1 MLRKIYFSI
10 IATIALG
17 VAGFAQNKG
26 AIKATLI
33 DEKTKEP
40 LAFANVIVTG
50 NGVQVGTGTT
60 DFDGNVIIKP
70 LDPGKYNVKA
80 VYVGYNKREMTGVV
94 VSADKTAYVTI
105 GLVNDGGVQLDEVQI
120 ISYTEPL
127 IDPDTKSG
135 GTVTREE
142 YQNMATKNI
151 FSVAST
157 TAGVY
162 QQDEGGAL
170 SVRGGRSGNTN
181 VFIDG
186 ERAIGTSGISQ
197 SAVEQVSVILGGVP
211 AQYGDV
217 TSGVISITTRGIR
230 PEWFGSAEAISSQ
243 VTDKY
248 GYNFLGFSIGGPI
261 WTKKD
266 SAGVKKPKI
275 GFFMGGEIYRE
286 KDPDPSAVGVYKVKD
301 EKMEEIR
308 NKPLVKQEDGSFI
321 SAASYINNEDLE
333 IIKARQNVANTT
345 IRFNPKIDYKVND
358 NLTIT
363 LGGSWDYRK
372 YHSFSLA
379 RSLYNSENN
388 PLTTQNTWRT
398 YLRVQQ
404 KFGKQNAKEEEKS
417 QSVIKNAFLSF
428 QIGYQRYKVE
438 QQDESHKDN
447 LFRYG
452 YVGKFEEQRLLFQ
465 DTLSSGDSLAINID
479 ANNDGSFDTINASS
493 PDYVQYLTSTTGA
506 DSIVVGYGPAAAINT
521 GLLFTPNSYGIN
533 GAAVNYTTQ
542 FYNESDGI
550 INSLGDVAN
559 GGAIINGGGPR
570 NIHALYT
577 GSGQEFNG
585 YFKQD
590 QSILRITSSFS
601 ADIKDHSIMVGF
613 EFDQRNYSQYSASP
627 FALWQLARQYTNNQ
641 FANLSFLNPS
651 ITTNGNITNVTYLS
665 DYNSAN
671 NFNKNLL
678 DALGL
683 PYNSYV
689 NIDEIDPDKLKL
701 EFFSPDELIND
712 GNNYVSAYGYDYYG
726 NKLKGNTNI
735 SFDDF
740 MNKSKVNSR
749 NDTIYDRL
757 IGAFKPIYLSGYI
770 QDKFDFK
777 DMKFNVGVRVDRY
790 DANQKVLA
798 DRYLLKPA
806 YTKAEMASQK
816 DYDDGVTGA
825 PVVGLDKAQGVP
837 DEAVVYLADGNNSVA
852 GYRNGNDWYDVNG
865 NLVQD
870 PKVILDNSN
879 GVANPALKKGD
890 AFYNGKY
897 TYSNNAFKDYKP
909 QINVMPRLAFSF
921 PISDVANFFAHYD
934 VLTQRPSDAYNRLD
948 PTNYYYYQ
956 SAITQGVTFNN
967 PDLKAEKTIDYEL
980 GFTQIL
986 NERKSAAL
994 KLSAFYRELRNQIAT
1009 QRVNGAY
1016 PTSYISYANLDFG
1029 TVKGFSVEYDMR
1041 RSGGFTLNA
1050 NYTLQFA
1057 EGSGSNADGGY
1068 NLANTSQPNL
1078 RVTLPLDFDQR
1089 HTITTT
1095 LDYRFG
1101 EGKDYNGPKY
1111 TKKKGDT
1118 EKVVQILKN
1127 VGANMVFRLGSG
1139 TPYTRQNLPYSD
1151 VLSGISTNPQ
1161 IVGSLNGSYLPWQFR
1176 ADLRVDKNFELV
1188 FGKNKPEEDRK
1199 KANLNVYVQVL
1210 NVFNNRNI
1218 VQVHAYTGTPDDD
1231 GFLNSAQTGQAYI
1244 NSNVAPFGT
1253 AFYNG
1258 FIDQY
1263 RAKLMD
1269 GNYYNRPRVIR
1280 VGVLFDF

>member
-40 LAFANVIVTG
+40 LAFANVIVTS

-94 VSADKTAYVTI
+94 VGADKTAYVTI

-151 FSVAST
+151 FSAAST

-162 QQDEGGAL
+162 QQDEGTAL
-170 SVRGGRSGNTN
+170 SVRGSRSSSTQ

-186 ERAIGTSGISQ
+186 ERAIGTSGIPQ
-197 SAVEQVSVILGGVP
+197 QGVEQVSVILGGLP
-211 AQYGDV
+211 AQYGDA
-217 TSGVISITTRGIR
+217 TGGVISVTTRG
-230 PEWFGSAEAISSQ
+230 PQAKLFGGVEAISSQ
-243 VTDKY
+243 LTDKY
-248 GYNFLGFSIGGPI
+248 GYNFIGFSIGGPI
-261 WTKKD
+261 WSKKD
-266 SAGVKKPKI
+266 STGVKKPKI
-275 GFFMGGEIYRE
+275 GFFLAGEIYRE
-286 KDPDPSAVGVYKVKD
+286 KDNDPSAVGNFKIKD
-301 EKMEEIR
+301 EKYEEIR
-308 NKPLVKQEDGSFI
+308 NKPLVKQENGFFLP
-321 SAASYINNEDLE
+321 AAAFVTNDDMEF
-333 IIKARQNVANTT
+333 IKARQNVASTN
-345 IRFNPKIDYKVND
+345 IRLNPKLDYKVND
-358 NLTIT
+358 NLNIT

-372 YHSFSLA
+372 FHSYS
-379 RSLYNSENN
+379 RNGSLYNAENN
-388 PLTTQNTWRT
+388 PLTTQSTWRT
-398 YLRVQQ
+398 YLRIQQ

-417 QSVIKNAFLSF
+417 QSIVKNAYLSF
-428 QIGYQRYKVE
+428 QVGYQKYNRVTEDDTYK
-438 QQDESHKDN
+438 QDYFK
-447 LFRYG
+447 YG
-452 YVGKFEEQRLLFQ
+452 YVGKFNNFRYDNPQFSDTTKTVDIDIDGDGQ
-465 DTLSSGDSLAINID
+465 VDTSYVYGVTAASGNSVSWNTAGFDTLV
-479 ANNDGSFDTINASS
+479 T
-493 PDYVQYLTSTTGA
+493 
-506 DSIVVGYGPAAAINT
+506 
-521 GLLFTPNSYGIN
+521 FTPFDGNT
-533 GAAVNYTTQ
+533 AAVNYTKQ
-542 FYNESDGI
+542 FFDEFNLIPIFSTDIVQGF
-550 INSLGDVAN
+550 
-559 GGAIINGGGPR
+559 GGLINGGRPGS
-570 NIHALYT
+570 IHSLWTA
-577 GSGQEFNG
+577 SGIQYAG
-585 YFKQD
+585 YVKQD
-590 QSILRITSSFS
+590 QSIFRVTSSFS
-601 ADIKDHSIMVGF
+601 ADIKNHALMIGF
-613 EFDQRNYSQYSASP
+613 EYDQRNYSQFIVNDA
-627 FALWQLARQYTNNQ
+627 FGLW
-641 FANLSFLNPS
+641 NLSRQLSNRHLADVSSVNPTIDTTAAGDIV
-651 ITTNGNITNVTYLS
+651 ITYAPQYDQLT
-665 DYNSAN
+665 
-671 NFNKNLL
+671 NFNKNLYE
-678 DALGL
+678 ALGQST
-683 PYNSYV
+683 NSSSYV
-689 NIDEIDPDKLKL
+689 NIDGLDPDLLKL
-701 EFFSPDELIND
+701 EMFSPDELLAD
-712 GNNYVSAYGYDYYG
+712 GNVYVSNFGYDYYG
-726 NKLKGNTNI
+726 NKLKKDVT
-735 SFDDF
+735 FDEF
-740 MNKSKVNSR
+740 MTKSSR
-749 NDTIYDRL
+749 NKNGDTIYDRA
-757 IGAFKPIYLSGYI
+757 IGAFKPIYMSGYI

-777 DMKFNVGVRVDRY
+777 DMKFNVGIRVDRY

-798 DRYLLKPA
+798 DKYLFKPA
-806 YTKAEMASQK
+806 YTKGEMASQSA
-816 DYDDGVTGA
+816 YSVS
-825 PVVGLDKAQGVP
+825 GLDKSDGVP
-837 DEAVVYLADGNNSVA
+837 DDAVVYLADGNTEVA
-852 GYRNGNDWYDVNG
+852 GYRYESDWYDVNG

-870 PKVILDNSN
+870 PKVILDKSN
-879 GVANPALKKGD
+879 GIANPALKKDD

-948 PTNYYYYQ
+948 PTAYYYYQ
-956 SAITQGVTFNN
+956 QSITQGSTFNN

-986 NERKSAAL
+986 NEKKSAAL
-994 KLSAFYRELRNQIAT
+994 KLSAFYRELRNMVQT
-1009 QRVNGAY
+1009 QRLNGAY
-1016 PTSYISYANLDFG
+1016 PTAYLTYSNLDFG

-1068 NLANTSQPNL
+1068 NLANTNQPNL

-1089 HTITTT
+1089 HTFTTT

-1101 EGKDYNGPKY
+1101 EGKDYNGPSY

-1118 EKVVQILKN
+1118 EKAVQILKN

-1139 TPYTRQNLPYSD
+1139 TPYTRQNQAFSD
-1151 VLSGISTNPQ
+1151 VLGGISQNPT

-1199 KANLNVYVQVL
+1199 KANLNVYLQVL
-1210 NVFNNRNI
+1210 NVFNNKNI
-1218 VQVHAYTGTPDDD
+1218 VAVHAYTGTPDDD

-1244 NSNVAPFGT
+1244 NSNVLPFGSG
-1253 AFYNG
+1253 FYNG

-1263 RAKLMD
+1263 RAKLVD
-1269 GNYYNRPRVIR
+1269 GGYYSRPRVIR
-1280 VGVLFDF
+1280 IGVLFDF